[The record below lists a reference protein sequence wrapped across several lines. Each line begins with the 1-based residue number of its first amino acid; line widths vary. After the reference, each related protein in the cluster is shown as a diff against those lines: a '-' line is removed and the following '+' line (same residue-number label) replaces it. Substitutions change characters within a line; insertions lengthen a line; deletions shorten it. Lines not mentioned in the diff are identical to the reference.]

1 MTQTRLKR
9 AARAMKVVEKHTRTR
24 DRISLMDLV
33 EDSLAR
39 RAVLA
44 AEIAVIDG
52 QLGNVYERLAKDI
65 PVRVADPTPAGL
77 AEALAEKAAPA
88 APRRGGTRG
97 GADVTQPVTADL
109 RARVRAALQELQPVS
124 LRGLANHV
132 GAPLDT
138 VKYHIKQMRLS
149 GEVVATGATLTRAF
163 SLATDGTG
171 TQPPRVPH
179 GRAIRPEPP
188 AAAPHEVARRR
199 TVVDDGVEFE
209 PVWSGGK
216 DAPSLLGDR
225 TQRAGA
231 TA

>member
-9 AARAMKVVEKHTRTR
+9 AARAMKVVEKHARTR

-77 AEALAEKAAPA
+77 AEALAEKAAPPA

-109 RARVRAALQELQPVS
+109 RARIRAALQELQPVS

-132 GAPLDT
+132 GAPL
-138 VKYHIKQMRLS
+138 VNVQYHLKQMRLS
-149 GEVVATGATLTRAF
+149 GEVVATGATRTRAF
-163 SLATDGTG
+163 SLADTEK
-171 TQPPRVPH
+171 PK
-179 GRAIRPEPP
+179 
-188 AAAPHEVARRR
+188 AAAPVPAPAATREAARRR

-216 DAPSLLGDR
+216 NAPSLLGDR